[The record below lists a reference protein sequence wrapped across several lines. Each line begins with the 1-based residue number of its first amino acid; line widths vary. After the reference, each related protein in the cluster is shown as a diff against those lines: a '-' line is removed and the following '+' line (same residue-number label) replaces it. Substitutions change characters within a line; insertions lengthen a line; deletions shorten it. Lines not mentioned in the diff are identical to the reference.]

1 MFEQRIFVDLD
12 GVMANFDKRA
22 LEILGKPFIRHDNS
36 IWDTLEKYQ
45 DFFQGLEPMPD
56 AFTLWR
62 EIEKFKPIILT
73 AIPRVKRFPMAEIH
87 KKEWVERHLG
97 KHIEFRTGPYARE
110 KQFHCVGKDI
120 LIDDN
125 AINIAQWSNKG
136 GVGIYHVDAIT
147 SLKCLKEVGI
157 LNGKSSLPVTP

>member
-73 AIPRVKRFPMAEIH
+73 AIPRVKRFPWLKSTRKSGWNDI
-87 KKEWVERHLG
+87 WGNTLSSVLG
-97 KHIEFRTGPYARE
+97 LTP
-110 KQFHCVGKDI
+110 
-120 LIDDN
+120 
-125 AINIAQWSNKG
+125 
-136 GVGIYHVDAIT
+136 
-147 SLKCLKEVGI
+147 
-157 LNGKSSLPVTP
+157 GKSSFTVLTRIFLLMTTQSILLNGATREGLAFIT